1 MKDLQENIIPAEGQN
16 EKDYFSEG
24 TGGLKILFV
33 GNSISR
39 HAPKPEVG
47 WTGDWGMAASE
58 GEKDYL
64 HLIVA
69 KIKEKYDPNVSFS
82 IAQVAGYERNFATMD
97 PETHYKEAIDF
108 KADIIVM
115 FFGANV
121 NKEYDTTENPTVKFG
136 DAYEKLRNLFVGG
149 RDNVFVMH
157 SQGFYIRPVL
167 DEEKRAAAKR
177 LGDPFVELGDIQTR
191 EETHGRFNHPSDLGM
206 QEIADLFWKT
216 LEPEVAKRCK

>member
-1 MKDLQENIIPAEGQN
+1 MKDLQENIVPSENQN
-16 EKDYFSEG
+16 KTDYFSEG
-24 TGGLKILFV
+24 NGGLKILFV

-39 HAPKPEVG
+39 HAPKPDMG
-47 WTGDWGMAASE
+47 WYGDWGMAASE
-58 GEKDYL
+58 AEKDYL

-82 IAQVAGYERNFATMD
+82 IAQVANFERTFFEMNAA
-97 PETHYKEAIDF
+97 EHYKEAIDF

-121 NKEYDTTENPTVKFG
+121 KKEYDTMENPPVKFG
-136 DAYEKLRNLFVGG
+136 DAYENLRNLFVGG

-177 LGDPFVELGDIQTR
+177 LGDPFIELGDIQTR
-191 EETHGRFNHPSDLGM
+191 EDTHGRFNHPSDKGM
-206 QEIADLFWKT
+206 QEIADLFWSV
-216 LEPEVAKRCK
+216 LEEEVKKRI